1 MQPNLELNVELPNLP
16 DNQAMAEVP
25 VIQPEI

>member
-1 MQPNLELNVELPNLP
+1 MQPNLELNVELPNL